1 MMKICILCKH
11 EQDVDQF
18 ISERYGRAT
27 KTCQA
32 CRDRGVIWD
41 KNNKCIHERKKTQ
54 CRECASQP
62 KVILAQ
68 QMSRHS
74 KTTDKKFELYE
85 PENHITKEE
94 ILELLEEYTCCV
106 WCDCDL
112 QYIHRQNNLATIERL
127 SNSIGHLAGNCV
139 ISCLYC
145 NSVRKS
151 DGYGVPHICVI
162 CSTGEGRDWFN
173 MNEGWH
179 CNSCWRK
186 IQVRCQICDKKMNK
200 GSLYLHNK
208 RFH

>member
-94 ILELLEEYTCCV
+94 ILELLEEYPCCI
-106 WCDCDL
+106 WCECDL
-112 QYIHRQNNLATIERL
+112 QYIYHQKNLATLERL
-127 SNSIGHLAGNCV
+127 CNNIGHLSGNCV
-139 ISCLYC
+139 IACLFC
-145 NSVRKS
+145 NIARKS
-151 DGYGVPHICVI
+151 DGRGVPHICVK
-162 CSTGEGRDWFN
+162 CDTGEARGWCKMD
-173 MNEGWH
+173 EGWF
-179 CNSCWRK
+179 CRNCWGK
-186 IQVRCQICDKKMNK
+186 IKTRCKICDKKITKNNIAK
-200 GSLYLHNK
+200 HKK
-208 RFH
+208 RCH

>member
-1 MMKICILCKH
+1 MICNRCRH

-18 ISERYGRAT
+18 VSEKYRRAT
-27 KTCQA
+27 KLCLK
-32 CRDRGVIWD
+32 CRVRDVMYN
-41 KNNKCIHERKKTQ
+41 KNNRCQHRRAKKE
-54 CRECASQP
+54 CRECVRNDP

-68 QMSRHS
+68 QMLRHS
-74 KTTDKKFELYE
+74 KSKDKKRGRYD
-85 PENHITKEE
+85 PENHITKDE
-94 ILELLEEYTCCV
+94 ILDLFEEYPTCI
-106 WCDCDL
+106 WCECDV
-112 QYIHRQNNLATIERL
+112 QYIHHQNNLATIERL
-127 SNSIGHLAGNCV
+127 CNSIGHLSGNCV
-139 ISCLYC
+139 IACFYC
-145 NSVRKS
+145 NVVRKS

-162 CSTGEGRDWFN
+162 CSTGEGRQWFN